1 LLLFFLYRKFK
12 KSSIA
17 IVMVYFLNEI
27 EREKSAKISGRIYEL
42 KHSSS
47 PAVLSGLRSVFS
59 VLVLSVCFMWV
70 ATRYFYIMMFLV
82 CGGLLRRSSL
92 SA

>member
-1 LLLFFLYRKFK
+1 MLLFFLYRKFK

-47 PAVLSGLRSVFS
+47 PAVLSGLRSVYS
-59 VLVLSVCFMWV
+59 VLVYGD
-70 ATRYFYIMMFLV
+70 AFLLFASRWLAILGAPRFV
-82 CGGLLRRSSL
+82 
-92 SA
+92 